1 MPRFLPSNAKHPLT
15 QFAGYFLIQST
26 IIYTLGVKIA
36 TDMTAG
42 EREHR
47 YPAAAGV
54 AFVATLIVTIISAEV
69 LYWLIEIPSK
79 WFGRWLFDWIRA

>member
-1 MPRFLPSNAKHPLT
+1 
-15 QFAGYFLIQST
+15 
-26 IIYTLGVKIA
+26 
-36 TDMTAG
+36 MTAG
-42 EREHR
+42 GREHR